1 MNYPVIAN
9 QPDIFLAQIRNIKPL
24 TPEREYEL
32 AVHYKST
39 GSVDAAHELVV
50 SHLPFVVKVA
60 FQYRHYAIPVHDLI
74 QEGTIGLMKAV
85 KRFDPYKGYRLVS
98 FAVWWIKAYI
108 KNFILKSW
116 NLVKLG
122 TTQAQRKLFF
132 RIGDIGEHFDQ
143 ESKNARI
150 DDLAKEL
157 HVKSDEI
164 IEVEARIKAREWSLN
179 EAISEDRDITA
190 MEMLEDDS
198 ANQEQLLIAHETE
211 AQLTEV
217 TQKALKRLDPR
228 ERFIV
233 SKRFMDDTP
242 WTLQKLGEH
251 FGTSRE
257 RVRQLEKRALT
268 KLRNELTPDM
278 SPEALLV

>member
-1 MNYPVIAN
+1 MKW
-9 QPDIFLAQIRNIKPL
+9 KP
-24 TPEREYEL
+24 
-32 AVHYKST
+32 
-39 GSVDAAHELVV
+39 
-50 SHLPFVVKVA
+50 
-60 FQYRHYAIPVHDLI
+60 
-74 QEGTIGLMKAV
+74 
-85 KRFDPYKGYRLVS
+85 
-98 FAVWWIKAYI
+98 
-108 KNFILKSW
+108 
-116 NLVKLG
+116 
-122 TTQAQRKLFF
+122 
-132 RIGDIGEHFDQ
+132 
-143 ESKNARI
+143 ES
-150 DDLAKEL
+150 
-157 HVKSDEI
+157 
-164 IEVEARIKAREWSLN
+164 KAREWSLN

-278 SPEALLV
+278 SPGALLV